1 MVEWK
6 NEIDLE
12 RLNTKFWS
20 LPYSPEDHHA
30 VDFKNILDK
39 IFKGNDCEVPS
50 DDDDDMKC
58 AETKKDTE
66 LALWIK

>member
-12 RLNTKFWS
+12 RLKTKFWS

-50 DDDDDMKC
+50 DHDDDMKC

-66 LALWIK
+66 LAVWMK